1 MLLLLHIIVTYIKE
15 NYTACPETLGWTVNC
30 LCYLWKIILAWAIY
44 HPSNLSHKIFIER
57 PGQPVVLNTETLDWE
72 SSALTTVPLQ
82 QALNIYKSNIA
93 SHCSPLLV

>member
-1 MLLLLHIIVTYIKE
+1 MDSKLSVLFVE
-15 NYTACPETLGWTVNC
+15 N
-30 LCYLWKIILAWAIY
+30 
-44 HPSNLSHKIFIER
+44 HPCMGNLSSMLKIFIER